1 MCEIVHV
8 WWRLELCKTDVITHS
23 SQNVIWLELIK
34 FTLMELSVLHQNKLQ
49 RMKTMQRSNANK
61 SSLHIDPQMETCMS
75 FGCYCVA
82 GSVNHGRK
90 VEETVQLCSQGG
102 AQSVFILERQSSAD
116 YRPYPGPLES
126 ARRGLHGCVKCPMH
140 CRAMG
145 HCKKSSIFD
154 IFWDQINGKHCSVQ
168 CHVCQ
173 PQEIYSLGCFNVYM
187 YVYIFLDIR
196 VQLSPLLH
204 DVINEKEL

>member
-1 MCEIVHV
+1 
-8 WWRLELCKTDVITHS
+8 
-23 SQNVIWLELIK
+23 
-34 FTLMELSVLHQNKLQ
+34 MELSVLHQNKLQ

-75 FGCYCVA
+75 FGCYSVA

-126 ARRGLHGCVKCPMH
+126 ARRGLHGCVKCRMH

-187 YVYIFLDIR
+187 YVYIFLGIR

>member
-1 MCEIVHV
+1 
-8 WWRLELCKTDVITHS
+8 
-23 SQNVIWLELIK
+23 
-34 FTLMELSVLHQNKLQ
+34 MELSVLHQNKLQ

-75 FGCYCVA
+75 FGCYSVA

-187 YVYIFLDIR
+187 YVYIFFRYQGTIITVVTRCNQWKRTLDCIYFKYS
-196 VQLSPLLH
+196 VFYL
-204 DVINEKEL
+204 